1 MTSRNDK
8 LAAAAAALRE
18 AMPPAPRQIEELAPA
33 EKPELARHAAKKK
46 QRGENVHFYLN
57 DEDKRLIRELSAY
70 LAGQGERPSDS
81 LIIRAVLRSAKTDSG
96 LVKAFRTASQQDG
109 RRKEYRNA

>member
-1 MTSRNDK
+1 MSSKNDK

-18 AMPPAPRQIEELAPA
+18 AMPTAPRQIEELAPA
-33 EKPELARHAAKKK
+33 EKPEPAPHAAKK

-57 DEDKRLIRELSAY
+57 DEDKRLIREFSAY